1 MEIKDLLLLM
11 WRNILYVILGLVLG
25 ACVGIAAAKVQIPVY
40 EATTKVYISRP
51 RQQSNADMLSLS
63 DEQLL
68 AINLQLAK
76 SQPVLNEVI
85 SQLGWKVSPDS
96 IEVGA
101 IPNTLIIQIKVEDTD
116 PQWAATIANLLVQT
130 LIQQNETLL
139 AGWYTTSEN
148 SITEQLT
155 QVQKQI
161 DGLQTQISQ
170 INDTGVQEQLA
181 QVSEQIKQLKTEIS
195 TLEQDIARF
204 RPFPSPIEIISLTAN
219 QAQLDQLHSLM
230 TLYQQIQTNLTY
242 IGKPVQNGLS
252 LENPQLA
259 TLQSTL
265 NLYKQINA
273 TLINS
278 LENVRLARTQSRQI
292 VMQIVPATPPKN
304 QVRPIP
310 NLYFL
315 LGCLVG
321 LVLAVTAI
329 LMIDHFDDSLKSAG
343 QIEELL
349 GLPVLGIV
357 FGNKDTKS
365 GLVTSHD
372 PLSAEAE
379 AFRTLGASLEISGAG
394 KSIRTLMIVNA
405 EPADSKTAI
414 AANLAV
420 IYAQQ
425 GKQVILLD
433 GDLKRPHLHSLFGME
448 NQKGFANLLNDKRVI
463 KRASHAVEDI
473 KGMTLI
479 PSSIAEKD
487 ATGWLDAEKLAQL
500 LLELQKQADLVIVD
514 SPSADVADAQILAS
528 KMDAVLLVIKSGQ
541 THIDS
546 AQATLRRFQLI
557 DAKVA
562 GTVLNRKINKKILT
576 WLKTKQ
582 SKKEKPGEIEGEAE
596 VQPEILH
603 LPKTPKP

>member
-1 MEIKDLLLLM
+1 
-11 WRNILYVILGLVLG
+11 
-25 ACVGIAAAKVQIPVY
+25 
-40 EATTKVYISRP
+40 
-51 RQQSNADMLSLS
+51 
-63 DEQLL
+63 
-68 AINLQLAK
+68 LAK

-139 AGWYTTSEN
+139 SGWYTTSEN

-181 QVSEQIKQLKTEIS
+181 QVSEQIMQLKTEIS
-195 TLEQDIARF
+195 ALEQDIAKF
-204 RPFPSPIEIISLTAN
+204 QPSPNPIEIISLTEKH
-219 QAQLDQLHSLM
+219 AQLDQLHSLM

-278 LENVRLARTQSRQI
+278 RENVRLARTQSRQM

-315 LGCLVG
+315 LGCVVG
-321 LVLAVTAI
+321 LVLAATAI

-349 GLPVLGIV
+349 GLPVLGFVI
-357 FGNKDTKS
+357 GNKDTKS

-379 AFRTLGASLEISGAG
+379 AFRALGASLEISGAG

-405 EPADSKTAI
+405 EPADGKTAI

-420 IYAQQ
+420 INAQQ

-433 GDLKRPHLHSLFGME
+433 GDLKHPHLHSLFGLE
-448 NQKGFANLLNDKRVI
+448 NQKGLANLLNDRRDI
-463 KRASHAVEDI
+463 KRASHAAEDI

-479 PSSIAEKD
+479 PSGIVEKD
-487 ATGWLDAEKLAQL
+487 ATGWLDGEKLEQL

-528 KMDAVLLVIKSGQ
+528 KMDAVLLVIKLGQ
-541 THIDS
+541 THMDS
-546 AQATLRRFQLI
+546 AQATLRRFKLI

-562 GTVLNRKINKKILT
+562 GTVLNRKINKTILT
-576 WLKTKQ
+576 WLKTKLR
-582 SKKEKPGEIEGEAE
+582 KKEKPGEVESEAE
-596 VQPEILH
+596 VHPEILH